1 MSGKSINFDDK
12 KINKSSFYKNKK
24 LFSLNDIDVNK
35 ILVSKKEQ
43 YGTKNSSKYFIG
55 YNDGDVIKPV
65 CIILPQMIGYVKHF
79 DSNKTMSFK
88 VSDNKLLKKYNK
100 KWEKVSNL
108 LDIKFDS
115 QPVYGDGDKYIKT
128 KIKMYGDRGNTNF
141 QGKKVPKENA
151 SYKCLSVIMLDPV
164 IRANKK
170 FYSQAL
176 LEECKYVIRKN
187 KMENLI
193 NNDLSLSS
201 SDESDSEDDS
211 ESDHESDN
219 EPDNES
225 DNENNF
231 VNDESSD

>member
-1 MSGKSINFDDK
+1 MIKISIKVAFVK
-12 KINKSSFYKNKK
+12 TK

-35 ILVSKKEQ
+35 ILVSKKES
-43 YGTKNSSKYFIG
+43 YGTKSSSKYFIG
-55 YNDGDVIKPV
+55 YNDVDVIRPL

-100 KWEKVSNL
+100 IWEKISNL

-115 QPVYGDGDKYIKT
+115 PPVYGDGDKYIKT
-128 KIKMYGDRGNTNF
+128 KIKIYGDRVNTNF

-151 SYKCLSVIMLDPV
+151 SYKCLSLIMLGSV
-164 IRANKK
+164 IRTNEK
-170 FYSQAL
+170 FYPQTL

-193 NNDLSLSS
+193 NHDLNLSS
-201 SDESDSEDDS
+201 SDESD
-211 ESDHESDN
+211 
-219 EPDNES
+219 NES
-225 DNENNF
+225 DN
-231 VNDESSD
+231 